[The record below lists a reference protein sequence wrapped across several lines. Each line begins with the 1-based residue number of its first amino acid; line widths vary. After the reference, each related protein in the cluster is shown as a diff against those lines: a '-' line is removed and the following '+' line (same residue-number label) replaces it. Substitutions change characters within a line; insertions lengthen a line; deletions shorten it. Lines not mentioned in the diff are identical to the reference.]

1 MLDGAEVAKH
11 STKDSCWIVIDSKVY
26 DVTSFLHQHPG
37 GAAIL
42 LRQAGAD
49 ATAEF
54 AKVHPLDYVQELP
67 EGSYLGPLDPKTADS
82 LNLPKPLASS
92 EVISTDELPHVSLC
106 VTTGDFEAPAKSV
119 LPHRFWTYV
128 SGSANSGLSLKGN
141 LDDWA
146 RIRFRPR
153 VLRDVGTV
161 DMARSILGYKAPYPF
176 YVSAMGTMGNIH
188 PAAEPETVRGIVR
201 KGLHG
206 VISTA
211 STKTPDEIMDSYRQ
225 EQSQVGD
232 ASPSVLFFQLYLPT
246 DRGKAVALIKRA
258 KAAGYKG
265 IWLTVDTPVLG
276 KRTADRRLQAIEALS
291 MGLEQEQNP
300 IRPPG
305 GENSFAP
312 AFGGRDVP
320 GQLSP
325 HTTWEDLEWIRDV
338 WQGPIVLKGIQC
350 ADDAKL
356 AMDYGCEGILLSN
369 HGGRQLHSA
378 PSALMTLLEIRTYC
392 PEVLDKLEVYVDGGL
407 RDGADVLKAI
417 CLGATAVGVGRP
429 YLYALAAYGSR
440 GVERCTDILSEELA
454 TAMKLLGI
462 TSLDQARPEM
472 VNATALLNEMWR
484 PEANVWRS
492 RL

>member
-1 MLDGAEVAKH
+1 LPKSEPASEVVD
-11 STKDSCWIVIDSKVY
+11 T
-26 DVTSFLHQHPG
+26 
-37 GAAIL
+37 
-42 LRQAGAD
+42 
-49 ATAEF
+49 E
-54 AKVHPLDYVQELP
+54 ELP
-67 EGSYLGPLDPKTADS
+67 
-82 LNLPKPLASS
+82 N
-92 EVISTDELPHVSLC
+92 VSLC
-106 VTTGDFEAPAKSV
+106 VTTGDFEAPAKRV

-128 SGSANSGLSLKGN
+128 SGSANSGLSLRGN
-141 LDDWA
+141 LDDWG

-153 VLRDVGTV
+153 VLCNVGSV
-161 DMARSILGYKAPYPF
+161 NMSRSILGHKSPYPF

-188 PAAEPETVRGIVR
+188 AGAEPETVRGIVR

-211 STKTPDEIMDSYRQ
+211 STKTPDEIMDSYRR
-225 EQSQVGD
+225 EQSQVGG

-246 DRGKAVALIKRA
+246 DRAKAIALIKRA

-276 KRTADRRLQAIEALS
+276 KRTADRRLQAIEALA
-291 MGLEQEQNP
+291 MGLEQEQTP

-325 HTTWEDLEWIRDV
+325 HTTWQDLKWIRDA

-350 ADDAKL
+350 AEDARL
-356 AMDYGCEGILLSN
+356 AMEYGCEGILLSN
-369 HGGRQLHSA
+369 HGGRQLHTA

-440 GVERCTDILSEELA
+440 GVERCTQSEFCLFPSVGWLTIEVPLADHVPVLSEELG

-472 VNATALLNEMWR
+472 VNAIPLLNEMWR
-484 PEANVWRS
+484 PEAIPWRS

>member
-1 MLDGAEVAKH
+1 MLN
-11 STKDSCWIVIDSKVY
+11 KV
-26 DVTSFLHQHPG
+26 Q
-37 GAAIL
+37 
-42 LRQAGAD
+42 D
-49 ATAEF
+49 ATSEF
-54 AKVHPLDYVQELP
+54 AKVHPLEYVNELP
-67 EGSYLGPLDPKTADS
+67 EGSCLGPLDPKTAGS
-82 LNLPKPLASS
+82 LNPPKPAPAD
-92 EVISTDELPHVSLC
+92 EVVSTDELPHVSLC
-106 VTTGDFEAPAKSV
+106 VSTGDFEAPAKAV

-141 LDDWA
+141 LDDWG

-153 VLRDVGTV
+153 VLRDVATV
-161 DMARSILGYKAPYPF
+161 DMGASILGHKTPYPF

-188 PAAEPETVRGIVR
+188 PGAEPETVCGIVR

-211 STKTPDEIMDSYRQ
+211 SSKTPEEIMDRYRA
-225 EQSQVGD
+225 EQGRVGA

-246 DRGKAVALIKRA
+246 DRAKAVALIKRV

-265 IWLTVDTPVLG
+265 IWLTVDTPLLG
-276 KRTADRRLQAIEALS
+276 KRTADRRLQAIEALA
-291 MGLEQEQNP
+291 MGLEQEQTP
-300 IRPPG
+300 IRPQG
-305 GENSFAP
+305 GENAFAP

-325 HTTWEDLEWIRDV
+325 HTTWEDLRWIRDA

-350 ADDAKL
+350 AEDAKL
-356 AMDYGCEGILLSN
+356 AAECGCEGILLSN
-369 HGGRQLHSA
+369 HGGRQLHTA

-407 RDGADVLKAI
+407 RDGADILKAI

-440 GVERCTDILSEELA
+440 GVERCTDS
-454 TAMKLLGI
+454 K
-462 TSLDQARPEM
+462 
-472 VNATALLNEMWR
+472 
-484 PEANVWRS
+484 
-492 RL
+492 

>member
-1 MLDGAEVAKH
+1 M
-11 STKDSCWIVIDSKVY
+11 
-26 DVTSFLHQHPG
+26 
-37 GAAIL
+37 IL
-42 LRQAGAD
+42 AD
-49 ATAEF
+49 QIQDASAEF
-54 AKVHPLDYVQELP
+54 AKVHPLDYVHELP
-67 EGSYLGPLDPKTADS
+67 EGSLLGPLDPKTAAS
-82 LNLPKPLASS
+82 LNSPQPSAT
-92 EVISTDELPHVSLC
+92 EEIVSTEELPHVSLC
-106 VTTGDFEAPAKSV
+106 VTTGDFVAPAEAV

-141 LDDWA
+141 LDDWG

-153 VLRDVGTV
+153 VLRDVGTIN
-161 DMARSILGYKAPYPF
+161 METSILGHKTPYPF
-176 YVSAMGTMGNIH
+176 YVSATGTLGNVH
-188 PAAEPETVRGIVR
+188 PGAEPETVRGVVR
-201 KGLHG
+201 KGVHA

-211 STKTPDEIMDSYRQ
+211 STKTPDEIMDSYRLAQ
-225 EQSQVGD
+225 RQVGD

-246 DRGKAVALIKRA
+246 DRGKAIALIERA

-291 MGLEQEQNP
+291 MGLEQEQTP
-300 IRPPG
+300 IRPLG

-325 HTTWEDLEWIRDV
+325 HTTWEDLKWIRDA

-356 AMDYGCEGILLSN
+356 AMEYGCDGILLSN
-369 HGGRQLHSA
+369 HGGRQLHTA

-392 PEVLDKLEVYVDGGL
+392 PEVLSKLEVYVDGGL

-440 GVERCTDILSEELA
+440 GVERCTDS
-454 TAMKLLGI
+454 K
-462 TSLDQARPEM
+462 
-472 VNATALLNEMWR
+472 ALLC
-484 PEANVWRS
+484 S
-492 RL
+492 TFKILDH

>member
-1 MLDGAEVAKH
+1 ML
-11 STKDSCWIVIDSKVY
+11 
-26 DVTSFLHQHPG
+26 Q
-37 GAAIL
+37 IL
-42 LRQAGAD
+42 KEIQD

-54 AKVHPLDYVQELP
+54 AKVHPIDYVQELP
-67 EGSYLGPLDPKTADS
+67 EGSCLGPLDPKTINS
-82 LNLPKPLASS
+82 LKSPKPLASR
-92 EVISTDELPHVSLC
+92 EVVSTDELPHVSLC
-106 VTTGDFEAPAKSV
+106 VTTEDFEAPAKSV

-153 VLRDVGTV
+153 VLRNVGTV
-161 DMARSILGYKAPYPF
+161 DIGRSILGHKAPFPF
-176 YVSAMGTMGNIH
+176 YVSPMGTMGNIH
-188 PAAEPETVRGIVR
+188 PGAEPETVRGIVR

-211 STKTPDEIMDSYRQ
+211 STKTPDEIMDSYRR

-246 DRGKAVALIKRA
+246 DREKAIALIKRA
-258 KAAGYKG
+258 KAAGYRG

-291 MGLEQEQNP
+291 MGLEQEQTP

-325 HTTWEDLEWIRDV
+325 HTTWEDLKWIRDA

-356 AMDYGCEGILLSN
+356 AMEHGCEGILLSN
-369 HGGRQLHSA
+369 HGGRQLHTA

-407 RDGADVLKAI
+407 RDGADVLKAL

-440 GVERCTDILSEELA
+440 GIERCTDSKWCLVSLSFA
-454 TAMKLLGI
+454 YFQ
-462 TSLDQARPEM
+462 D
-472 VNATALLNEMWR
+472 V
-484 PEANVWRS
+484 
-492 RL
+492 

>member
-11 STKDSCWIVIDSKVY
+11 ATRESCWIVIDSKVY
-26 DVTSFLHQHPG
+26 DVTSFLFRHPG

-42 LRQAGAD
+42 LRQAGSD

-67 EGSYLGPLDPKTADS
+67 EGSCLGPLDPKTATS
-82 LNLPKPLASS
+82 LNSPKPQPSR
-92 EVISTDELPHVSLC
+92 EVVSTEELPHPSLC
-106 VTTGDFEAPAKSV
+106 VTTGDFEAAAKSA

-153 VLRDVGTV
+153 VLRNVGTV
-161 DMARSILGYKAPYPF
+161 DMGGSILGHKTQFPF

-188 PAAEPETVRGIVR
+188 PGAEPETVRGIVR

-211 STKTPDEIMDSYRQ
+211 STKTPDEIMDSYRR

-246 DRGKAVALIKRA
+246 DREKAVALIKRA
-258 KAAGYKG
+258 KAAGYQG
-265 IWLTVDTPVLG
+265 IWLTVDTPLLG

-291 MGLEQEQNP
+291 MGLEQEQTPNRP
-300 IRPPG
+300 IG
-305 GENSFAP
+305 GENSLAP

-325 HTTWEDLEWIRDV
+325 HTTWEDLKWIRDA

-356 AMDYGCEGILLSN
+356 AMEHGCEGILLSN
-369 HGGRQLHSA
+369 HGGRQLHTA

-440 GVERCTDILSEELA
+440 GIERCTDSKSSMLRFGVLRV
-454 TAMKLLGI
+454 TLL
-462 TSLDQARPEM
+462 TTFKYCRK
-472 VNATALLNEMWR
+472 NWRLL
-484 PEANVWRS
+484 
-492 RL
+492 

>member
-1 MLDGAEVAKH
+1 M
-11 STKDSCWIVIDSKVY
+11 
-26 DVTSFLHQHPG
+26 
-37 GAAIL
+37 
-42 LRQAGAD
+42 
-49 ATAEF
+49 
-54 AKVHPLDYVQELP
+54 
-67 EGSYLGPLDPKTADS
+67 
-82 LNLPKPLASS
+82 
-92 EVISTDELPHVSLC
+92 SLC

-141 LDDWA
+141 LDDWG

-153 VLRDVGTV
+153 VLRNVGTV
-161 DMARSILGYKAPYPF
+161 DMGRSILGYKTPYPF
-176 YVSAMGTMGNIH
+176 FVSAMGTMGNIN
-188 PAAEPETVRGIVR
+188 PGAEPEMVRGIVR

-211 STKTPDEIMDSYRQ
+211 STKTPDEITDSYRR
-225 EQSQVGD
+225 EQGQVGD

-246 DRGKAVALIKRA
+246 DRAKAVALIKRA
-258 KAAGYKG
+258 KAAGYKD
-265 IWLTVDTPVLG
+265 IWLTVDTPLLG

-291 MGLEQEQNP
+291 MGLEQEQTP

-305 GENSFAP
+305 GENSLAP

-325 HTTWEDLEWIRDV
+325 HTTWEDLKWIRDA

-369 HGGRQLHSA
+369 HGGRQLHTA

-392 PEVLDKLEVYVDGGL
+392 PEVLDKLEIYVDGGL

-440 GVERCTDILSEELA
+440 GVERCTDSKSWLSSMSCRLVCTMTVVANDAVVLSEELA

-484 PEANVWRS
+484 PEAVPWRS
-492 RL
+492 RI

>member
-1 MLDGAEVAKH
+1 
-11 STKDSCWIVIDSKVY
+11 
-26 DVTSFLHQHPG
+26 
-37 GAAIL
+37 
-42 LRQAGAD
+42 
-49 ATAEF
+49 
-54 AKVHPLDYVQELP
+54 
-67 EGSYLGPLDPKTADS
+67 
-82 LNLPKPLASS
+82 
-92 EVISTDELPHVSLC
+92 
-106 VTTGDFEAPAKSV
+106 
-119 LPHRFWTYV
+119 
-128 SGSANSGLSLKGN
+128 
-141 LDDWA
+141 
-146 RIRFRPR
+146 
-153 VLRDVGTV
+153 
-161 DMARSILGYKAPYPF
+161 MAQSILGHKAPYPF

-325 HTTWEDLEWIRDV
+325 HTTWEDLKWIRDV

-350 ADDAKL
+350 ADDARL

-369 HGGRQLHSA
+369 HGGRQLHTA

-440 GVERCTDILSEELA
+440 GVERCTDSKSPHCSKSFA
-454 TAMKLLGI
+454 CF
-462 TSLDQARPEM
+462 RC
-472 VNATALLNEMWR
+472 
-484 PEANVWRS
+484 VWLTMFKSCRKNWP
-492 RL
+492 LP